1 MKGLNDSIII
11 SEEKISALLKEKNK
25 LQEET
30 FQYSHKADNAIKEYS
45 SLKDE
50 LNKLQIRSREQE
62 LLQHNS
68 NQTSKEIIDSLH
80 IKNQELVSNN
90 HTLSSQ
96 NRDLNESLVL
106 SNAEVTKLK
115 ENSTQLLQANLKVKA
130 LNQNVETL
138 KQQLTENK
146 SESETKME
154 GLNDRIKK
162 LKGLLSK
169 VNSLAQEKE
178 VKLNQLQSHH
188 DPAKRFSIVVK
199 LSSRSHSD
207 DVDDD
212 DRHEM
217 IHWCLIYEHSVSTH
231 EATDTAGMIVDAT
244 TSTTATTTMNTSP
257 QYRWIEERIVH
268 KWISEGSILVG
279 EWPQSMQDKHN
290 HDLHT
295 MRSRLENERDKLIAQ
310 NSEVTNQFQSYKIRA
325 QTALKRIGTEDRHEK
340 LKVIEQES
348 AEIERLKNIINGYKD
363 KENELMIEIGR
374 KDGMIVEKDEEKG
387 RLLSQIEL
395 LDSAILDNE
404 QKLQIM
410 ERKITLQQKEI
421 DSLHDEN
428 RSLEEQYEAAEK
440 SHRERLR
447 ALQKQRNTSNDFMM
461 MDDDAKGYQSNNGY
475 NLSNNNSNNNYNN
488 NNNNSSN
495 SHPSNSAPGYNN
507 QNITAVNNNTSTS
520 SQLSSSSTSA
530 LASASSTNSS
540 DPSTTN
546 DTTTQIHISS
556 SSILKRDDP
565 SIEAEAVIAEPIDEV
580 IDSTN
585 MNMHQSSTKLLLFK
599 QVHLLSHQQ

>member
-1 MKGLNDSIII
+1 MKGLNDSIIMN
-11 SEEKISALLKEKNK
+11 EEKISALLKEKNK
-25 LQEET
+25 LQEEN
-30 FQYSHKADNAIKEYS
+30 FQYLHKADSVNKEFS
-45 SLKDE
+45 SLKDDYD
-50 LNKLQIRSREQE
+50 KLQTRMKEQE
-62 LLQHNS
+62 LLQYNS

-115 ENSTQLLQANLKVKA
+115 ENSSQLLQANMKVKA

-154 GLNDRIKK
+154 SLNDRIKK

-188 DPAKRFSIVVK
+188 DPAKRFSIVVR
-199 LSSRSHSD
+199 LSSRSYSD
-207 DVDDD
+207 ID

-217 IHWCLIYEHSVSTH
+217 TTHWCLIYEHSVSSH
-231 EATDTAGMIVDAT
+231 EATDATVMIVDT
-244 TSTTATTTMNTSP
+244 TNASA
-257 QYRWIEERIVH
+257 QYRWVEERMVH
-268 KWISEGSILVG
+268 KWMSEGSILIG
-279 EWPQSMQDKHN
+279 EWPQSIQDKHN

-295 MRSRLENERDKLIAQ
+295 MRSRLENERDKLVAQ
-310 NSEVTNQFQSYKIRA
+310 NTEVTNQFQAYKIRA
-325 QTALKRIGTEDRHEK
+325 QTALKRIGTEDRQEK

-348 AEIERLKNIINGYKD
+348 VEIERLKNIIHGYKD
-363 KENELMIEIGR
+363 KEDELMMEVGK
-374 KDGMIVEKDEEKG
+374 KDGMIVEKNEEIG
-387 RLLSQIEL
+387 RLLSQIEV
-395 LDSAILDNE
+395 LDNTILDNE

-440 SHRERLR
+440 NHRERLR
-447 ALQKQRNTSNDFMM
+447 AVQKQRNTNNDFMM
-461 MDDDAKGYQSNNGY
+461 IDDDNTKSYQSNNGY
-475 NLSNNNSNNNYNN
+475 NISNN
-488 NNNNSSN
+488 NNNNSSSSSSHSNN
-495 SHPSNSAPGYNN
+495 STMGYN
-507 QNITAVNNNTSTS
+507 QNTAAINNNTSSSTS
-520 SQLSSSSTSA
+520 SQSSSSS
-530 LASASSTNSS
+530 ASAPPSAAASSSIHHPS

-546 DTTTQIHISS
+546 DTTQIHVSS
-556 SSILKRDDP
+556 SSILKQDE
-565 SIEAEAVIAEPIDEV
+565 SSMEAVIAEPIDEV

-585 MNMHQSSTKLLLFK
+585 MNMQLSSSKLLLFK
-599 QVHLLSHQQ
+599 QVPHLL

>member
-1 MKGLNDSIII
+1 MKGLNDSIIMN
-11 SEEKISALLKEKNK
+11 EEKISALLKEKNK
-25 LQEET
+25 LQEEN
-30 FQYSHKADNAIKEYS
+30 FQYLHKADSVNKEYS

-50 LNKLQIRSREQE
+50 FDKLQTRMKEQE
-62 LLQHNS
+62 LIQYNS

-115 ENSTQLLQANLKVKA
+115 ENSTQLLQANMKVKA

-154 GLNDRIKK
+154 SLNDRIKK

-188 DPAKRFSIVVK
+188 DPAKRFSIVVR
-199 LSSRSHSD
+199 LSSSSYSD
-207 DVDDD
+207 ID

-217 IHWCLIYEHSVSTH
+217 TTQWCLIYEHSVSSH
-231 EATDTAGMIVDAT
+231 EATDATVMIVD
-244 TSTTATTTMNTSP
+244 TTATTTTAANASA
-257 QYRWIEERIVH
+257 QYRWVEERMVH
-268 KWISEGSILVG
+268 KWMSEGSILIG
-279 EWPQSMQDKHN
+279 EWPQSIQDKHN

-295 MRSRLENERDKLIAQ
+295 MRSRLENERDKLVAQ
-310 NSEVTNQFQSYKIRA
+310 NTEVTNQFQAYKIRA
-325 QTALKRIGTEDRHEK
+325 QTALKRIGTEDRQEK

-348 AEIERLKNIINGYKD
+348 VEIERLKNIIHGYKD
-363 KENELMIEIGR
+363 KEDELMMEVGK
-374 KDGMIVEKDEEKG
+374 KDGMIVEKNEEIG
-387 RLLSQIEL
+387 RLLSQIEV
-395 LDSAILDNE
+395 LDNTILDNE

-440 SHRERLR
+440 NHRERLR
-447 ALQKQRNTSNDFMM
+447 AVQKQRNTNNDFMM
-461 MDDDAKGYQSNNGY
+461 IDDDNTKSYQSNNGY
-475 NLSNNNSNNNYNN
+475 NISNN
-488 NNNNSSN
+488 NNNNSSSSSSHSNN
-495 SHPSNSAPGYNN
+495 STMGYN
-507 QNITAVNNNTSTS
+507 QNTAAINNNPSSSTS
-520 SQLSSSSTSA
+520 SQSSSSSTSA
-530 LASASSTNSS
+530 PPSAASPSIHHLS

-546 DTTTQIHISS
+546 DTTQIHVSS
-556 SSILKRDDP
+556 SSILKQDE
-565 SIEAEAVIAEPIDEV
+565 SSMEAVIAEPIDEV

-585 MNMHQSSTKLLLFK
+585 MNMQLSSSKLLLFK
-599 QVHLLSHQQ
+599 QVPHLL